1 MLPMAIIQPLQYKL
15 WGTVFF
21 NNALTVDVVP
31 QIPFTRYC
39 VGLVTDT
46 YTGGKS
52 YGIRYL
58 YAEKLLRLYSPTEG
72 NYTAQYMII
81 CQ

>member
-1 MLPMAIIQPLQYKL
+1 M
-15 WGTVFF
+15 F

-58 YAEKLLRLYSPTEG
+58 SAEKLLRLYSPTEG